1 MSMITV
7 TSSGSDCDDCDDDP
21 EADDDDDAVV
31 TTYDDNGD
39 GWSELRAFSTLLV
52 GLPNSTQQAPKTRN
66 LARLLSCKNFET
78 RPETRLCGGSN
89 DPRELRPGTINF
101 ANHPGLRH
109 CEAATSRKCQKKTQG
124 ENDVLLVSDTNDMVA
139 SMCLSFCNTNFYTCQ
154 EMWHK
159 AHKSSR

>member
-39 GWSELRAFSTLLV
+39 GWSELRVFSTLLV

-66 LARLLSCKNFET
+66 LARLLST
-78 RPETRLCGGSN
+78 
-89 DPRELRPGTINF
+89 
-101 ANHPGLRH
+101 
-109 CEAATSRKCQKKTQG
+109 
-124 ENDVLLVSDTNDMVA
+124 V
-139 SMCLSFCNTNFYTCQ
+139 
-154 EMWHK
+154 
-159 AHKSSR
+159 